1 MIRIFL
7 VDDHPIVRDGIRSLL
22 VREPGVEVVGTA
34 GNGQELLDQL
44 PGTPADLVLMDIN
57 MPVLDG
63 YATTLRLREEY
74 PETQVLALSML
85 AEEHY
90 VGRMFDAGAR
100 GYVLKS
106 ASKDEIMH
114 GIRQVMEGRLFLCT
128 EIGMTML
135 RKVLDWNSVGA
146 VVTAEP
152 RKTDLLSRRE
162 REVLH
167 LIAEGLTNAEIAE
180 QLFTSKRTVETH
192 RQNLLEKTHSKNTAA
207 LVKLALTDGLIK

>member
-63 YATTLRLREEY
+63 YATTLRLREEC
-74 PETQVLALSML
+74 PETRVLALSML

-90 VGRMFDAGAR
+90 VGRMLDAGAR

>member
-22 VREPGVEVVGTA
+22 VREPSVEVVGTA

-44 PGTPADLVLMDIN
+44 PDTPADLILMDIN

-63 YATTLRLREEY
+63 YATTLRLREAY
-74 PETQVLALSML
+74 PEVRIIALSML

-90 VGRMFDAGAR
+90 VGRMLDAGAR

-106 ASKDEIMH
+106 ASKDEILH
-114 GIRQVMEGRLFLCT
+114 GIRQVTEGRQFLCT
-128 EIGMTML
+128 EIGLAML
-135 RKVLDWNSVGA
+135 RKVLDWNSVGVQA
-146 VVTAEP
+146 SAGP
-152 RKTDLLSRRE
+152 RKTELLSKRE
-162 REVLH
+162 REVLQ

-192 RQNLLEKTHSKNTAA
+192 RQNLLEKTHAKNTAA
-207 LVKLALTDGLIK
+207 LVKLALADGLIK